1 MEDEMVTPSKGF
13 SLSVFLL
20 LFLFFLI
27 IQNQHALAQTG
38 VIRGTVTEEGTGN
51 PIPDLQVDLYD
62 SSTLNYVGYALTDAS
77 GNYTKS
83 GLATGLYKIGFNVV
97 SALNYIPEY
106 FNNSSD
112 LNGATA
118 VSVTSGSETSGINA
132 QLAQGGVIKGIVTE
146 EGTGNPIPGLPVDLY
161 NSSTLNNVGYA
172 LTDAS
177 GNFTKSGLATGS
189 YKISFNLGS
198 GLNYVPEYYNNAP
211 DSDSAAIV
219 SVTAGSETL
228 GIDAQLAQG
237 GVVKGTVTEEGTGN
251 PIPGLQVYVYE
262 SSTLNYVGYA
272 QTDASGNY
280 TKLGLATGS
289 YKISFNL
296 GSGLNYV
303 PEYYNNAPDSGS
315 AAIISVTAGSETL
328 GIDAQLAQGGV
339 VKGTVTEEGTGNPI
353 PGLQVDVYESS
364 TLNYVGFAITD
375 AFGYYTK
382 SGLATGLYKMG
393 FNVVSGLNYIP
404 EYYNNATNLVG
415 ATPVSVTA
423 GSETLGINAQLALA
437 RHLIFLPLIKKDH

>member
-1 MEDEMVTPSKGF
+1 
-13 SLSVFLL
+13 
-20 LFLFFLI
+20 
-27 IQNQHALAQTG
+27 
-38 VIRGTVTEEGTGN
+38 
-51 PIPDLQVDLYD
+51 
-62 SSTLNYVGYALTDAS
+62 
-77 GNYTKS
+77 
-83 GLATGLYKIGFNVV
+83 LYKIGFNVV
-97 SALNYIPEY
+97 RALNYIPEY

-177 GNFTKSGLATGS
+177 GNFTKS
-189 YKISFNLGS
+189 
-198 GLNYVPEYYNNAP
+198 
-211 DSDSAAIV
+211 
-219 SVTAGSETL
+219 
-228 GIDAQLAQG
+228 
-237 GVVKGTVTEEGTGN
+237 
-251 PIPGLQVYVYE
+251 
-262 SSTLNYVGYA
+262 
-272 QTDASGNY
+272 
-280 TKLGLATGS
+280 GLATGS